1 MPLYHFSPPA
11 PAAWLARLR
20 LPVPF
25 AVPFPDEAFFFPLLF
40 FSFSVSSAFFAA
52 GDFLESPGFF
62 LCPSCLPGTL
72 CTLSFP
78 ACICHLSHASNISHV
93 SAVPPV
99 SQNTASR
106 RLLFS
111 FYILIISFS
120 IPKFREKSNAFLK
133 FSHVC
138 STFFSDFH

>member
-11 PAAWLARLR
+11 PAPGWRGFGFLFLSRCLSRRSFLLPPTLFLVQRLLR
-20 LPVPF
+20 
-25 AVPFPDEAFFFPLLF
+25 
-40 FSFSVSSAFFAA
+40 
-52 GDFLESPGFF
+52 FLRRRGLSGSPGFF